1 MSRHR
6 LAPSLA
12 IVGLLLGLAGS
23 ARAAGPDAAAGTDQ
37 SRTYRVPGRGTV
49 VLDLPSGWR
58 DSVRQPPQGLPPT
71 IEFAPASGSDFSVLI
86 TILWKQ
92 SGGATT
98 PEEIRKVVEASGT
111 EALSGSVE
119 KELKLQPLDGAEFAG
134 LYYSLT
140 DRTIKEGKRK
150 EGEWRC
156 MAQGSGSLGD
166 LALTFTILTHSA
178 DAPER
183 SLALAMLKGARRG
196 EATEPAPPAA
206 GSSLRKLTYPGKP
219 WSLVMDLPGFQ
230 FDQRESSRD
239 GTGLMVMGSNR
250 ETGLIISVYMEKA
263 AKEGDAVS
271 HDGVW
276 VDVHLSKAK
285 FDPDQWPLFEAV
297 MDSAAA
303 R

>member
-196 EATEPAPPAA
+196 EATEPA
-206 GSSLRKLTYPGKP
+206 KP

>member
-1 MSRHR
+1 
-6 LAPSLA
+6 
-12 IVGLLLGLAGS
+12 
-23 ARAAGPDAAAGTDQ
+23 
-37 SRTYRVPGRGTV
+37 
-49 VLDLPSGWR
+49 
-58 DSVRQPPQGLPPT
+58 
-71 IEFAPASGSDFSVLI
+71 
-86 TILWKQ
+86 
-92 SGGATT
+92 
-98 PEEIRKVVEASGT
+98 
-111 EALSGSVE
+111 
-119 KELKLQPLDGAEFAG
+119 
-134 LYYSLT
+134 
-140 DRTIKEGKRK
+140 
-150 EGEWRC
+150 